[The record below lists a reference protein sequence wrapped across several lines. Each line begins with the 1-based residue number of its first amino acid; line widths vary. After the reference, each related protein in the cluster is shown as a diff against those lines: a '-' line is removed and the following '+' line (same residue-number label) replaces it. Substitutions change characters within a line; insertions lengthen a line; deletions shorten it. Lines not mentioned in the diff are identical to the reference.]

1 MTEISQSSL
10 DAIKTIGDAAAVAQ
24 LDGADNDRT
33 TVLGALLHLIGA
45 TAATTISAL
54 GVIRETDYS
63 AAIQAWT
70 IQVPGASDTDP
81 PTQRAPTLI
90 ELGKAQYLARIARL
104 KLGLEAVTST
114 AAPPVAHAAPLP
126 GTSSVTA
133 RKVKMNQILSQLDE
147 TEVDIVDGSEQIRMF
162 GRYEVLYGKGQRPHP
177 NQEPSIEQ
185 LSGLKS
191 LLDNNQCPY
200 ADFAIFQPFAARIMK
215 RLKFSGLILNK
226 AGVLSQAEV
235 YGPPDLD
242 NWRACYDVWSNSMIM
257 LDAVDLGPLQMYKSK
272 IELLHARY
280 GESRVWALLYQADTR
295 ARLEHMPR
303 IRLKL
308 HQQHVEA
315 KALGTTTA
323 YDEARPWNMAM
334 QVMCNDDKFW
344 GQEFVEPALIVLSE
358 AKNVGAVTSDDA
370 KVQGA
375 KLAKEQASSAA
386 ALSAPPPE
394 PTVRPRNPNRT
405 GRIHDM
411 VDGAYRSNRTGYQ
424 LCADFNAGTCTNTV
438 QGSWCG
444 SNNSLAHQCSRC
456 LGTHSLQNCPHKE
469 SPKVGWLNSD
479 RSKKGKGK
487 GKKGKGRGGRA
498 PY

>member
-33 TVLGALLHLIGA
+33 TVLGALLHSIGA

-54 GVIRETDYS
+54 GVIREADYS

-70 IQVPGASDTDP
+70 IQVPGATESDP
-81 PTQRAPTLI
+81 STQRAPTLI

-114 AAPPVAHAAPLP
+114 ASPPIVHPATAP

-133 RKVKMNQILSQLDE
+133 RKVKMNHILSQLDE

-323 YDEARPWNMAM
+323 YDEARPWNMSM

-358 AKNVGAVTSDDA
+358 AKNLGSLTSDDA
-370 KVQGA
+370 KIQGA
-375 KLAKEQASSAA
+375 KLAKDQPSSAA
-386 ALSAPPPE
+386 ALSVPPPE

-405 GRIHDM
+405 GRVHDM

-424 LCADFNAGTCTNTV
+424 LCADFNAGACTNTV

-444 SNNSLAHQCSRC
+444 VNNSWAHQCSRC

-469 SPKVGWLNSD
+469 SPKVGWLQSD
-479 RSKKGKGK
+479 RAKKGKGK

>member
-1 MTEISQSSL
+1 MVRMVIEPLCWEHCFT
-10 DAIKTIGDAAAVAQ
+10 
-24 LDGADNDRT
+24 
-33 TVLGALLHLIGA
+33 
-45 TAATTISAL
+45 L
-54 GVIRETDYS
+54 GVIRESDYS
-63 AAIQAWT
+63 TAILGWS
-70 IQVPGASDTDP
+70 IQVPGATDSDP
-81 PTQRAPTLI
+81 VTQRAPTLI
-90 ELGKAQYLARIARL
+90 ELGKANYMARIARL
-104 KLGLEAVTST
+104 KLGLERSVVTSPT
-114 AAPPVAHAAPLP
+114 PAAPGALPSAP
-126 GTSSVTA
+126 SSVAT
-133 RKVKMNQILSQLDE
+133 RKVKMNQILSQMDE
-147 TEVDIVDGSEQIRMF
+147 TEVDIVDGNEQIRMF

-242 NWRACYDVWSNSMIM
+242 NWRACYDVWANSMIM
-257 LDAVDLGPLQMYKSK
+257 LDAIDLGPVQMYKSK

-280 GESRVWALLYQADTR
+280 GESRVWALLYQSDTR

-303 IRLKL
+303 MRLKL
-308 HQQHVEA
+308 HQQFVEA

-323 YDEARPWNMAM
+323 FDETGPWNLAM
-334 QVMCNDDKFW
+334 QAICNDDKFW

-358 AKNVGAVTSDDA
+358 AKNVGSVTSDDA
-370 KVQGA
+370 KVSGA
-375 KLAKEQASSAA
+375 KPGKDQPSATT
-386 ALSAPPPE
+386 ALSIPPE
-394 PTVRPRNPNRT
+394 PTVRPRYANRT
-405 GRIHDM
+405 GRVHDM
-411 VDGAYRSNRTGYQ
+411 VDGLYRSNRTGFQ
-424 LCADFNAGTCTNTV
+424 LCSEFNSGACTNTI

-444 SNNSLAHQCSRC
+444 VQNSLAHQCSRC
-456 LGTHSLQNCPHKE
+456 LGTHTLQNCPHKE
-469 SPKVGWLNSD
+469 TPKVGWVQGD
-479 RSKKGKGK
+479 RAKKGKGK